1 MATPPSRSS
10 PSRCRAPRPTVDTGA
25 MTQMEDNLTAT
36 AEPGGEELWKNGS
49 PNLRLL
55 QEIDVRLSVEVGSA
69 QLRIRDLLN
78 LNEGSVVELDRQA
91 GAPLDV
97 FANGP
102 LIRSEEQTSELQSLI
117 RP

>member
-1 MATPPSRSS
+1 MRISDWSS
-10 PSRCRAPRPTVDTGA
+10 DVCSSD
-25 MTQMEDNLTAT
+25 L
-36 AEPGGEELWKNGS
+36 NGS

-97 FANGP
+97 FANGT
-102 LIRSEEQTSELQSLI
+102 LIAKGEVVTVGGRFGVRITDIVAPGERVKDI
-117 RP
+117 

>member
-78 LNEGSVVELDRQA
+78 LNEG
-91 GAPLDV
+91 
-97 FANGP
+97 
-102 LIRSEEQTSELQSLI
+102 RSEEHTSELQSIMRISYAVFCLKN
-117 RP
+117 